1 MKSMRPTI
9 KGILGHA
16 PHRNTAETESEQEK
30 VEVNGKDSKT
40 LSDQIMQGTV
50 GQPRSLRL
58 ILELQEVKLG
68 AT

>member
-16 PHRNTAETESEQEK
+16 PHRNTAEIESRHQK
-30 VEVNGKDSKT
+30 VEVNGKDSKI
-40 LSDQIMQGTV
+40 LSDQIMQGIV

-58 ILELQEVKLG
+58 ILESEI
-68 AT
+68 TCHRR